1 MKSKT
6 RKAAGK
12 ASLDPLVRCR
22 AWGPECD
29 RFKGTDGCWHGKD
42 HKRDKMCDTHCSFRD
57 SKTICAPNNAVRGAA
72 EPRTLDGLVGQSES
86 KGA

>member
-42 HKRDKMCDTHCSFRD
+42 HKRTAMCDTHCSFRD
-57 SKTICAPNNAVRGAA
+57 SKTICAPNAR
-72 EPRTLDGLVGQSES
+72 LDRSETAGG
-86 KGA
+86 KDRHEG